1 LAGDGG
7 GLTALGGVCGHVWED
22 VRDARVP
29 LVVCGHVP
37 AYVRDVRAPL
47 VVCGHVPAY
56 VRDVRAPLVV
66 CGHVP
71 AYVRDVRAPLVVC
84 RHVPAY
90 VPGKIRRG
98 PVDNLR
104 RLRRDPGTLD
114 RMAAQMHEAELDVRK
129 PFSRADARRAGI
141 PVRHLT
147 STRFRKLFYDLY
159 IGADLAVTPA
169 VLASAALRISPA
181 GSHASHF
188 TAAEIWGG
196 VVPDQP
202 LTHVSSPHGCTRSE
216 RQGVGSHETRR
227 GSQVVVFRQLRVSS
241 PEQTFID
248 LATELTLVDL
258 VVLGDSL
265 VKMRRTTTRKIVEA
279 AVAWKGKG
287 SRLARRAAHLVRAGV
302 DSPMETRLRML
313 MVLAG
318 LPEPVV
324 NHIEYD
330 AMGAWAKRFDLSY
343 PDLLLIIEYD
353 GRQHAEDDRQWGR
366 DIDRR
371 EELDADGW
379 RLIVVRSTG
388 IYTEPGRT
396 LERIVDAMR
405 SCGARGLPRNLTSE
419 WERYFPGR

>member
-1 LAGDGG
+1 
-7 GLTALGGVCGHVWED
+7 
-22 VRDARVP
+22 
-29 LVVCGHVP
+29 
-37 AYVRDVRAPL
+37 
-47 VVCGHVPAY
+47 
-56 VRDVRAPLVV
+56 
-66 CGHVP
+66 
-71 AYVRDVRAPLVVC
+71 
-84 RHVPAY
+84 
-90 VPGKIRRG
+90 
-98 PVDNLR
+98 VDNPR
-104 RLRRDPGTLD
+104 RLPSRSGILD
-114 RMAAQMHEAELDVRK
+114 GMAAQMNGAELDVRS

-141 PVRHLT
+141 PVKHLT
-147 STRFRKLFYDLY
+147 TKRFRKLFYDLY
-159 IGADLAVTPA
+159 VCADLAVTPV
-169 VLASAALRISPA
+169 VLASAALRISPL

-188 TAAEIWGG
+188 TAAQIWGG

-202 LTHVSSPHGCTRSE
+202 LTHVSSPHRRTRSE
-216 RQGVGSHETRR
+216 RRGVGSHETSR
-227 GSQVVVFRQLRVSS
+227 GSQIVIFQQLRVSS

-248 LATELTLVDL
+248 LATELNLVDL

-265 VKMRRTTTRKIVEA
+265 VAKRRTTTHQIVEA
-279 AVAWKGKG
+279 ANGWKGKG
-287 SRLARRAAHLVRAGV
+287 GRLARRAAHLVRAGV

-330 AMGAWAKRFDLSY
+330 AVGAWAKRFDLSY

-366 DIDRR
+366 DIERR
-371 EELDADGW
+371 EQLDIDGW

-396 LERIVDAMR
+396 LERLMDAMR
-405 SCGARGLPRNLTSE
+405 ERGARSLPRTLNRE